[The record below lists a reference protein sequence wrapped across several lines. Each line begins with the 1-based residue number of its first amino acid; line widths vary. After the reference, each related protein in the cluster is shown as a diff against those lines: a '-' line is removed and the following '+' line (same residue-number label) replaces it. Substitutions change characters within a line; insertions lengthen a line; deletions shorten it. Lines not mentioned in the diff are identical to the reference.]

1 MSAVS
6 CYVTVFRPSVWSLT
20 CTGFPLAG
28 QLCWI
33 SAITD
38 VTLGN
43 EHDPQVTVA
52 VLRATK
58 VTKILFAFSQ
68 PDLFRKMNSWLFL
81 THVLGYPLA
90 CVKTSNYFFQGQ
102 VGNYISVTIFLKIT
116 TSQVDLGFCKT
127 ENHS

>member
-1 MSAVS
+1 M
-6 CYVTVFRPSVWSLT
+6 
-20 CTGFPLAG
+20 AG

-38 VTLGN
+38 VTSAN
-43 EHDPQVTVA
+43 EHDPQITVS

-68 PDLFRKMNSWLFL
+68 PDLFREMNSCLFL
-81 THVLGYPLA
+81 THVLGYLLA

-102 VGNYISVTIFLKIT
+102 VGNYISVTVFLKIG
-116 TSQVDLGFCKT
+116 TSQVDSSFCKT